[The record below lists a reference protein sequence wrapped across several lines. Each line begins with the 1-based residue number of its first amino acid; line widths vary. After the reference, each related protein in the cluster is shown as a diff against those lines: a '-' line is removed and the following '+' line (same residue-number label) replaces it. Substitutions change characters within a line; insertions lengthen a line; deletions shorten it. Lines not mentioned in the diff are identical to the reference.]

1 MDKKRLKKIDD
12 EDLSILEN
20 EESKEFIKQI
30 KANRKK
36 SAKAIK
42 VFAKNLGTE
51 AKETG
56 EASKILMK
64 FLVQGNVTK
73 EEEQE
78 LKVQVYD
85 LFKMAGIGIP
95 FFIIP
100 GASLL
105 LPFLLKISSKYGL
118 NILPTSFD
126 DTKNEEEE

>member
-1 MDKKRLKKIDD
+1 MDIERLKKIED
-12 EDLSILEN
+12 EDLTILEN
-20 EESKEFIKQI
+20 EESKDFIKKI

-56 EASKILMK
+56 KASKILMK
-64 FLVQGNVTK
+64 FLVNGKVT
-73 EEEQE
+73 EEEEKE
-78 LKVQVYD
+78 LKIQVYD
-85 LFKMAGIGIP
+85 LFKIAGIGIP
-95 FFIIP
+95 FFMIP

-105 LPFLLKISSKYGL
+105 LPFLLKISSKYGI

-126 DTKNEEEE
+126 DTKDEEEE

>member
-12 EDLSILEN
+12 EDLTILEN